1 MLLVRGLVRQSRQP
15 QRRDARVPEV
25 HAGPG
30 GGGVERRRLSETPG
44 PEARTPI
51 AAGGAGM
58 CAGHILLGMPDLFR
72 SSGGCA
78 AAALQA
84 FGDVFLLRSDE

>member
-1 MLLVRGLVRQSRQP
+1 MLEFQKYM
-15 QRRDARVPEV
+15 RDRDGE
-25 HAGPG
+25 
-30 GGGVERRRLSETPG
+30 ETPG

-51 AAGGAGM
+51 AAGAAGM
-58 CAGHILLGMPDLFR
+58 CAGHILFGVPDLFR